1 MAARHAG
8 LAGTVNSDAS
18 LRTCPPQ
25 IQTIKSTDGTGSSDW
40 GEVLLGWFIFEEEEH
55 IVRPRIAGKP
65 NWMLVLTVAS
75 MAITLCSLLFA
86 GIWTLSSK
94 NTDLDSIQRQTTA
107 NTLAIAAMQQKIV
120 DNNNSQTRALS
131 DFQQLYIRDVTTL
144 QQQQKEILDRI
155 QELKTVR

>member
-1 MAARHAG
+1 
-8 LAGTVNSDAS
+8 
-18 LRTCPPQ
+18 
-25 IQTIKSTDGTGSSDW
+25 
-40 GEVLLGWFIFEEEEH
+40 
-55 IVRPRIAGKP
+55 
-65 NWMLVLTVAS
+65 MLVLTVAS